1 MDLDIYSNDQEENSD
16 ELITTITGYRFTIEE
31 DGQIRPILYIKPVKV
46 NDVTIKSVRIGTWI
60 AFDNLRPRVGNK
72 VRVIPGSFVT
82 NLELHTIATNAPL
95 IGRPEVCPI
104 CGHDLHVNETGTTI
118 RCVNEECD
126 SIMLRRIFAY
136 YRYCCLD
143 TTIMFRH
150 IVKLYLDGRI
160 QSLRSIYVLD
170 KGDYLKAGLGMID
183 AESIVNNVKKNRH
196 IPVQN
201 LLYSIMITYYPY
213 DAVRLSSLVTNR
225 KTWYIT
231 LMGLVETPY
240 IKLKDKSSERL
251 KEIHYKLVQEITNNM
266 EDYKELSKEIEV
278 ILLPKKLSL
287 TKYIFVI
294 ADLESF
300 TKEYLSTMIKLNGGR
315 VEFNF
320 NRIVWADVDFIIGDV
335 RYATDN
341 LKKGVKYGTPTI
353 TEDEF
358 RHLISTKLPDE
369 PSLDKLELASKSME
383 QKLIVRK

>member
-1 MDLDIYSNDQEENSD
+1 MDLDIYNNEEANSED
-16 ELITTITGYRFTIEE
+16 LITTITGYTFTVEE
-31 DGQIRPILYIKPVKV
+31 DGQVRPILFIKPVQVNGVMVKTVKV
-46 NDVTIKSVRIGTWI
+46 GTWI
-60 AFDNLRPRVGNK
+60 AFDNLKPRIGNK
-72 VRVIPGSFVT
+72 VKVIPGSFVT
-82 NLELHTIATNAPL
+82 NLELHSLAEYASP
-95 IGRPEVCPI
+95 IGRPEVCPL
-104 CGHDLHVNETGTTI
+104 CEQDLQTNETKTML
-118 RCVNEECD
+118 RCVNEHCD
-126 SIMLRRIFAY
+126 SMMLRRVYAY
-136 YRYCCLD
+136 YKYCCLV
-143 TTIMFRH
+143 TTITFRDV
-150 IVKLYLDGRI
+150 VKLYLNGFI
-160 QSLRSIYVLD
+160 NSIRSIYSLTED
-170 KGDYLKAGLGMID
+170 SYIRIGFSK
-183 AESIVNNVKKNRH
+183 ESAKDIIKTVNSNRH

-201 LLYSIMITYYPY
+201 LIYAIMIAYYPY

-240 IKLKDKSSERL
+240 IRLKDKSADRL
-251 KEIHYKLVQEITNNM
+251 KDLHYKLVQEITNNM
-266 EDYKELSKEIEV
+266 EDYQELSKEIEV
-278 ILLPKKLSL
+278 ILLPKKLTL

-335 RYATDN
+335 QYATDN

-358 RHLISTKLPDE
+358 RYLISTKLPDE
-369 PSLDKLELASKSME
+369 PSLEKLELASKSME

>member
-1 MDLDIYSNDQEENSD
+1 MDLDIYNNEEDNSED
-16 ELITTITGYRFTIEE
+16 LITTITGYTFTVEE
-31 DGQIRPILYIKPVKV
+31 DGQIRPILFIKPVQVNGMMIKTVKV
-46 NDVTIKSVRIGTWI
+46 GTWI
-60 AFDNLRPRVGNK
+60 AFDNLKPRIGNK

-82 NLELHTIATNAPL
+82 NLELHSIAEYSSP
-95 IGRPEVCPI
+95 IGRPEVCPL
-104 CGHDLHVNETGTTI
+104 CEHDLQVNETKTML
-118 RCVNEECD
+118 RCVNEHCD
-126 SIMLRRIFAY
+126 SMMLRRVYAY
-136 YRYCCLD
+136 YKYCCLV
-143 TTIMFRH
+143 TTIAFRDV
-150 IVKLYLDGRI
+150 VKLYLNGFI
-160 QSLRSIYVLD
+160 NSIRSIYSLTED
-170 KGDYLKAGLGMID
+170 SYIRIGFSK
-183 AESIVNNVKKNRH
+183 ESAKDIIKTVNSNRH

-201 LLYSIMITYYPY
+201 LIYAIMIAYYPY

-240 IKLKDKSSERL
+240 IRLKDKSADRL
-251 KEIHYKLVQEITNNM
+251 KDLHYKLVQEITNNM
-266 EDYKELSKEIEV
+266 EDYQELSKEIEV
-278 ILLPKKLSL
+278 ILLPKKLTL

-335 RYATDN
+335 QYATDN

-358 RHLISTKLPDE
+358 RYLISTKLPDE
-369 PSLDKLELASKSME
+369 PSLEKLELASKSME

>member
-1 MDLDIYSNDQEENSD
+1 MDLDIYNNEEEGND
-16 ELITTITGYRFTIEE
+16 ELITNITGYRFTIEE

-46 NDVTIKSVRIGTWI
+46 NDVTIKSVRVGTWI
-60 AFDNLRPRVGNK
+60 AFDNLKPRVGNK
-72 VRVIPGSFVT
+72 VRVVPGTFVN
-82 NLELHTIATNAPL
+82 NLELHTVAVNAPL

-104 CGHDLHVNETGTTI
+104 CGYDLQVNETGTTI

-126 SIMLRRIFAY
+126 SIMLSRVFAY

-150 IVKLYLDGRI
+150 IVNLYLDGCI
-160 QSLRSIYVLD
+160 KSIRSIYVLS
-170 KGDYLKAGLGMID
+170 KGDYLRAGLGMAD
-183 AESIVNNVKKNRH
+183 TDTVMDNVKNNRH

-201 LLYSIMITYYPY
+201 LIYSIMITYYPY

-225 KTWYIT
+225 KTWCIT
-231 LMGLVETPY
+231 LMGLIETPY
-240 IKLKDKSSERL
+240 IKLKDKSGERL

-266 EDYKELSKEIEV
+266 EEYKELSKEIEV

-341 LKKGVKYGTPTI
+341 LKKGVKYGTPMI

-369 PSLDKLELASKSME
+369 PSLEKLELASKSME